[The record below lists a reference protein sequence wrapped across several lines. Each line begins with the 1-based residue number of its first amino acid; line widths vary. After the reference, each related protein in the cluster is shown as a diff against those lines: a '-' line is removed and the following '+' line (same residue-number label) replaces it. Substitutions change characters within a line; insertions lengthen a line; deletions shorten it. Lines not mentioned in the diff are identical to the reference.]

1 MQLMMMLAP
10 MIMGFLG
17 KKQQTTAQSGGGGI
31 LDILN
36 QVQQQATPQ
45 QSGNPSLDMLKQM
58 LDKNGDGNVQQEV
71 MDLGKKILGGL
82 FGK

>member
-1 MQLMMMLAP
+1 
-10 MIMGFLG
+10 
-17 KKQQTTAQSGGGGI
+17 
-31 LDILN
+31 
-36 QVQQQATPQ
+36 
-45 QSGNPSLDMLKQM
+45 MLKQM